1 MEQRL
6 SQLEALVGTQDTTVV
21 REGERERAGGR
32 EGGGERERYSREY
45 IHDYNVDVF
54 CSLLC
59 REGWMETREI
69 CRYG

>member
-1 MEQRL
+1 M
-6 SQLEALVGTQDTTVV
+6 SQLEALVGAKDTTVV
-21 REGERERAGGR
+21 REGGRERERERAGGR

-54 CSLLC
+54 CSLLW